1 VKYRIIE
8 RKKICSVLSFRKML
22 SKYIIL
28 KRIKKAPAFH
38 TFCCNN
44 AEATISQNPK
54 GEGADVLSYF

>member
-1 VKYRIIE
+1 
-8 RKKICSVLSFRKML
+8 ML